1 MRSDGSWSTQA
12 LADFADAVN
21 AFGDQATALQ
31 GAVERALEELGA
43 QYCAVV
49 RDGLTLASV
58 GNDEAEPGGSGVS
71 VASGPLDGD
80 PPAHLVVLRRAR
92 SFDQDEATLVR
103 GMARVLALRLR
114 SLETLDTLHERQALL
129 ERLSRIQQGIARRVD
144 LAEVLDAVVEGAR
157 DLLDEANAALRLVHP
172 DDPQTMEIVSAVGFD
187 EELLDSIRRGRVGEG
202 AGGRAITEGRL
213 VLIEDY
219 DDAERRLAGIPR
231 GSVQAAM
238 AVPVREGGTVVGSL
252 VVASYEPGR
261 RYSRSEQ
268 EMLLAFA
275 DHASIAVTD
284 ARMVAKAVH
293 QSVHDA
299 LTDLPNR
306 TLFHDRVEHALAGA
320 KRRNTRVAVLFLDL
334 DRFKH
339 INDVHGHHAGDELLV
354 GVARRLRHALRAGDT
369 VARLGGDEF
378 AVLLEDIREPA
389 DATGVA
395 ESIAAALTKPF
406 AVAGREHF
414 VTASIGIALSHAR
427 AEEPG
432 MLLRNADAAMYRAK
446 EKGRAGYELFDEDM
460 RARMTYRLQVEAE
473 LQAALDEDQLE
484 LWFQPQLSLPDRRLV
499 GAEALLRWR
508 HPERGL
514 LAAGEF
520 IPVAEDSGLIV
531 PLGLWALERACR
543 TAAGWQA
550 RWPDAPPLSVSV
562 NLSARQLAQ
571 PRLAGAIG
579 AILARAGVQP
589 QDLVLEI
596 TESVLLDDA
605 DTPRATLTA
614 LRELGVQLALDDF
627 GTGYASLA
635 YLRRLPLSGLKVDR
649 SFVDGLGTD
658 PEATAIVEAV
668 CGIAKGMG
676 LDLTAEGVE
685 TEEQLAEL
693 ARIGYPFGQGYLFA
707 RPLPPAEF
715 LAFGDAAMAAPP
727 VLADASARS
736 RGAGAASSR

>member
-1 MRSDGSWSTQA
+1 MTQEMRSDGSWSTQA

-21 AFGDQATALQ
+21 SFPDEASALQ
-31 GAVERALEELGA
+31 GGVERALQALEA
-43 QYCAVV
+43 DYCAVL
-49 RDGLTLASV
+49 REGSTLASV
-58 GNDEAEPGGSGVS
+58 GAGSADPQGSGVS

-80 PPAHLVVLRRAR
+80 PPAHLVVLRRKL
-92 SFDQDEATLVR
+92 SIDQDEAMLVR

-114 SLETLDTLHERQALL
+114 TLETLATLRERQALL

-144 LAEVLDAVVEGAR
+144 LGEVLDFIVEGAR
-157 DLLDEANAALRLVHP
+157 DLLDEANAALRLVDP
-172 DDPQTMEIVSAVGFD
+172 NDPQTMEIVSAVGFD
-187 EELLDSIRRGRVGEG
+187 DELLDTIRRGHVGEG
-202 AGGRAITEGRL
+202 AGGRAIAEGRL

-219 DDAERRLAGIPR
+219 DDASRRLPGIPV

-238 AVPVREGGTVVGSL
+238 AVPVRDTGQVVGSL

-320 KRRNTRVAVLFLDL
+320 KRRGSQVAVLFLDL

-354 GVARRLRHALRAGDT
+354 GVARRLRHSLRAGDT
-369 VARLGGDEF
+369 IARLGGDEF
-378 AVLLEDIREPA
+378 AVLLEDIGEVA

-395 ESIAAALTKPF
+395 EHIASALTRPF

-414 VTASIGIALSHAR
+414 VTASIGIALSHER
-427 AEEPG
+427 ADAPD

-460 RARMTYRLQVEAE
+460 RARMTYRLQVESE

-484 LWFQPQLSLPDRRLV
+484 LWFQPLVTLPDRRLV
-499 GAEALLRWR
+499 GAEALLRWN
-508 HPERGL
+508 HPVRGL

-520 IPVAEDSGLIV
+520 IPVAEESGLIV
-531 PLGLWALERACR
+531 PLGLWALERACA
-543 TAAGWQA
+543 TSADWQA
-550 RWPDAPPLSVSV
+550 RWPDLPPLSVSV

-579 AILARAGVQP
+579 EILGRTRVEP
-589 QDLVLEI
+589 QNLVLEI

-605 DTPRATLTA
+605 ETPRATLLA

-635 YLRRLPLSGLKVDR
+635 YLRRLPLTGLKVDR
-649 SFVDGLGTD
+649 SFVNGLGTD

-668 CGIAKGMG
+668 CGIARGMS
-676 LDLTAEGVE
+676 LELTAEGVE

-693 ARIGYPFGQGYLFA
+693 ARIGYPRAQGYLFA
-707 RPLPPAEF
+707 RPLAPAEF
-715 LAFGDAAMAAPP
+715 ANF
-727 VLADASARS
+727 ARS
-736 RGAGAASSR
+736 RSAAAASSR